1 MDFDTETL
9 VRDAIKSWL
18 NAEEITEANLKEFFS
33 DEFGC
38 VEVEMFLQEQLDY
51 FASGVVL
58 EKLQKCS
65 TIDELV
71 IIADKVK
78 EGVRNSQVKL
88 ISEVKDDDPFK
99 EQNYVGNIFET

>member
-1 MDFDTETL
+1 MDFDTQTL

-18 NAEEITEANLKEFFS
+18 NVEEITEANLKEFFS
-33 DEFGC
+33 DEFGF
-38 VEVEMFLQEQLDY
+38 VEVEMFLQEQLEY

-58 EKLQKCS
+58 EKLQECS
-65 TIDELV
+65 TMDELV

-78 EGVRNSQVKL
+78 EGLRNGQVKL

-99 EQNYVGNIFET
+99 EQNYVGNIFDT